1 MFQLLVVFLCLTAGL
16 RDFGFARLIHCNM
29 SICLSLSRH
38 PHIPS
43 PTGFT
48 SLVEFILPLDYKD
61 HDIRDG
67 FFIHLGI
74 SSAYHKCSVNVDEFS
89 LAIYREL
96 YSILCNYLYVNGI

>member
-16 RDFGFARLIHCNM
+16 IDFGFARLIHCNM

-48 SLVEFILPLDYKD
+48 SLVEFIFPLDYKD

-74 SSAYHKCSVNVDEFS
+74 NVLAVNVDEFS

-96 YSILCNYLYVNGI
+96 YSVLCNYLYVN